1 MNANYEFQGLNIVLN
16 FRRKLVYDFDKIR
29 QFRNE
34 WAYCRMA
41 TLDERKKFFSL
52 LPQPDSLVSFEKLGF
67 KYKKADLWKYKET
80 ISERLDFSSV
90 TVEKLNYIADLVSL
104 KSYEDVVRFLLIEYF
119 KTVKGKTE
127 TVEEIEKR
135 ISKKHKTDFMLLKS
149 QLDNILKYM

>member
-1 MNANYEFQGLNIVLN
+1 MEANYSFQGLNIVLN
-16 FRRKLVYDFDKIR
+16 FRRKLAYDFDKVKKY
-29 QFRNE
+29 RNE
-34 WAYCRMA
+34 WGYCRMA

-52 LPQPDSLVSFEKLGF
+52 LPQPDSLVSFEMLGF

-127 TVEEIEKR
+127 TVEEIER
-135 ISKKHKTDFMLLKS
+135 RVSKKHKTDFMLLKS